1 MLEQIIEFDKNL
13 MLTLNGCHNGFF
25 DFLMVFITN
34 KYSGIPIYIAIL
46 LMIIYKWKGLE
57 KDGIKVI
64 CIAVGAVLL
73 TFALCDSLSV
83 ALFKNT
89 FQRFRPGWD
98 PEIGELVRLLD
109 GRGGR
114 YGFVSSHAANLF
126 GLATV
131 TSRLLKKQ
139 WYTIFIYIWAIAVG
153 YSRVYV
159 GRHFPADVV
168 CGALFGMLVGY
179 LVYKLS
185 QYICKRYSLQN
196 I

>member
-46 LMIIYKWKGLE
+46 LMIVYKWKGLG
-57 KDGIKVI
+57 KDGLKVI
-64 CIAVGAVLL
+64 CIAIGAVLL

-126 GLATV
+126 GLAAV
-131 TSRLLKKQ
+131 TSLLLKKQ
-139 WYTIFIYIWAIAVG
+139 WYTIFIFIWAVAVG

-179 LVYKLS
+179 LVYKLA